1 MKIPILEF
9 IHVFSISDF
18 ENYYKNRF
26 LFLFSILIKLFD
38 HEIVNCEI
46 IHDVSMLIYILATSK
61 QLPHRRPEKK
71 PKSWLFSNVRRKKS
85 QNSGLLSNFRRI
97 IFKIGENVSF
107 NRVTPPR
114 LSEIVIAQLQCVQQV
129 SITLVF

>member
-1 MKIPILEF
+1 MIFDTLNIRYNNIKGREAPFYIVIFQIQFMKIPILEF

-46 IHDVSMLIYILATSK
+46 ILKKIPTKVENFLNFFQSCNKKFFKNLHFLK
-61 QLPHRRPEKK
+61 FHKGPPFEKN
-71 PKSWLFSNVRRKKS
+71 LR
-85 QNSGLLSNFRRI
+85 
-97 IFKIGENVSF
+97 
-107 NRVTPPR
+107 
-114 LSEIVIAQLQCVQQV
+114 
-129 SITLVF
+129 